1 MTLKLQLMNAPQATV
16 LPIYFIADES
26 GSMSNYIETLN
37 ESLVET
43 ISTLQKQPFAV
54 SKVRLSIIG
63 FGSSARTYMPLTEIL
78 EIETVPRFSVNG
90 STSFSSAFR
99 ELQNRLPEDIKKL
112 KDSNYLVNRPC
123 VFFLTDG
130 APDGDG
136 WEIVHADIT
145 DRSYPYRPNVLAFGI
160 GDAVPDTLKRVATN
174 EKFAFI
180 VATTTTTGEAIAE
193 FSIALSKSLINSGLA
208 LEQGRPDLVI
218 EKPSGFLEIP
228 SDLI

>member
-1 MTLKLQLMNAPQATV
+1 MNAPQATV